1 MRVLSPLSLLLICW
15 SLSLA
20 IAALA
25 LTSPRAFDLLPTFMA
40 REDLTLAA
48 FRPLGALWLITA
60 LAAWS
65 VGDLAARSA
74 LPRHR
79 PRRTPPNHSRAARL
93 TFLANLILLGTTLL
107 WVTLTALQLGGFRQL
122 LILTAAETLSARD
135 YLLQN
140 KLFTGMRLFYAALP
154 ATGCLAAALLAS
166 RYLARRERHLC
177 RLTLILNAVALALL
191 PIVMSQRL
199 LLLQFTLS
207 AYLVTCLMRRRLVA
221 LPWLIIGTALF
232 LAVWTLRE
240 ALTNPSISTEALPVG
255 LQKLAFYVV
264 NDLWNAVAP
273 LSADTPLTW
282 GGITLHGLAVLTF
295 TDGIIDQALAPLA
308 PALDAIKGGGDF
320 PLLTAPFVDFG
331 PFGGA
336 IFLLLTGFLLRVLF
350 HRAQSTLLG
359 AATYAQLGAALLF
372 SSHAPY
378 LLHQNL
384 LASLLVLTL
393 ICRLSPAPRRAR
405 PMPRRTL
412 PATPARPPVRQS
424 IAARSSAVSERSGM
438 AQARRFPA
446 RTFDPQ

>member
-15 SLSLA
+15 SLSFA

-79 PRRTPPNHSRAARL
+79 PRRTPPNHARAARL

-107 WVTLTALQLGGFRQL
+107 WVKLNALQLGGFRQL
-122 LILTAAETLSARD
+122 LILTAAETLTARD

-240 ALTNPSISTEALPVG
+240 ALTNPSACRNWPSTWSTTCG
-255 LQKLAFYVV
+255 
-264 NDLWNAVAP
+264 
-273 LSADTPLTW
+273 TP
-282 GGITLHGLAVLTF
+282 
-295 TDGIIDQALAPLA
+295 
-308 PALDAIKGGGDF
+308 
-320 PLLTAPFVDFG
+320 
-331 PFGGA
+331 
-336 IFLLLTGFLLRVLF
+336 
-350 HRAQSTLLG
+350 S
-359 AATYAQLGAALLF
+359 
-372 SSHAPY
+372 
-378 LLHQNL
+378 
-384 LASLLVLTL
+384 
-393 ICRLSPAPRRAR
+393 
-405 PMPRRTL
+405 
-412 PATPARPPVRQS
+412 
-424 IAARSSAVSERSGM
+424 
-438 AQARRFPA
+438 RRFPPT
-446 RTFDPQ
+446 RP